1 MSPAPLRIL
10 GLDPGLRRTGWG
22 VIRVEGNRLSHLGHG
37 VVVPDEKAPFA
48 ERLLALF
55 EGISAVVADWSPDEA
70 AIEETFMNNN
80 AASALKLGHAR
91 AAAMLAPARA
101 GLPVAEY
108 AARLVKKSVVGTGAA
123 DKDQVAFMIARIL
136 PGAGGA
142 AADAADALAVAVA
155 HAHAR
160 TRARI
165 QGGLAA

>member
-10 GLDPGLRRTGWG
+10 GLDPGLRKTGWG

-37 VVVPDEKAPFA
+37 VIAPDEKAPFS

-55 EGISAVVADWSPDEA
+55 DGISAVVADWTPDEA

-91 AAAMLAPARA
+91 AAALLALAKA

-108 AARLVKKSVVGTGAA
+108 AARVVKKSVVGTGAA

-136 PGAGGA
+136 PGSAGA
-142 AADAADALAVAVA
+142 TADAADALAVAVA

-160 TRARI
+160 TRGR
-165 QGGLAA
+165 LAA

>member
-10 GLDPGLRRTGWG
+10 GLDPGLRKTGWG

-37 VVVPDEKAPFA
+37 VIAPDEKAPFA

-55 EGISAVVADWSPDEA
+55 DGISAVVADWTPDEA

-91 AAAMLAPARA
+91 AAALLAPAKA

-136 PGAGGA
+136 PGSAGA
-142 AADAADALAVAVA
+142 SADAADALAVAVA

-160 TRARI
+160 TRGR
-165 QGGLAA
+165 LAA

>member
-55 EGISAVVADWSPDEA
+55 EGISAVVAEWSPDEA

-136 PGAGGA
+136 PGSGGA
-142 AADAADALAVAVA
+142 SADAADALAVAVA